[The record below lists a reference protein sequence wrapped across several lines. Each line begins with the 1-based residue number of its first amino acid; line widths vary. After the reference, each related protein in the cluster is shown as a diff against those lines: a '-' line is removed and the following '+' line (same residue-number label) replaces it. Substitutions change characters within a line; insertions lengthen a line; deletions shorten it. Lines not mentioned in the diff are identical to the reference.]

1 MARNQQD
8 ILVKIRVL
16 LEGLGNVR
24 ALAGHIKELNGGGGH
39 GGQAVALA
47 GDLDKLSA
55 AVDRLA
61 TAQEKASSKG
71 GFVRFLVGVSAV
83 VNTLGNI
90 PQAFAG
96 ISKLLDFFDSIGG
109 TVGAAVGKVKEFGS
123 SVSSSLSQFVS
134 GAGAQA
140 GAALSS
146 LGGAASG
153 IGAALGAALPFIAA
167 AAAALVVLLAAVTPL
182 IVAFTGLAGA
192 VALGVAALFKIGP
205 AGIEA
210 NRQLEQVR
218 LGIAAVITS
227 LAGLK
232 VNGVPVDGAEKFG
245 AAMRVAGDQLEKLRV
260 DAVNTVATFEQIA
273 PAFQEAIGPGLAAGL
288 TLDQIRETTVKVV
301 QAAGAIGL
309 PLHQVNQEVRAILE
323 GSIDINARLAKTL
336 GISAEDVK
344 LWKQKGT
351 LAEELNKRLEGFA
364 VAGEEA
370 AQTLEGLTSNLQEA
384 LNVFSAEATTRAF
397 NALKEEFARLLPQLF
412 DFKSAGIAAQFKTLA
427 ELADDVLVRVIRI
440 GGSIAQSIVS
450 GLKKAANF
458 VEQNKATINDILN
471 LVELVVRQLLQGA
484 GVLARVATDTGTW
497 RGLLDGVRGVL
508 VLINV
513 ALGVMVGL
521 LRDAEPLLRLA
532 ALAGAAV
539 IAANPG
545 LGALAQGSA
554 GGPTE
559 VQRALAGLEAAKAG
573 MSPEELRRRGFTSD
587 IEVAGLPRPSGGGGK
602 KGGGGGRQSKVREL
616 TRALGEAEIDA
627 TLAAAQARFEAI
639 RQDVAAG
646 VDAIRSGLDDA
657 ITSISDAYRLEA
669 ALADKALAAEKERI
683 KAELDAAQARRDLAV
698 KNLDKDLTPEERRLA
713 IAAEDK
719 KLLTETT
726 RLESERN
733 RLVNETAD
741 RKAGLVRDEAEANRQ
756 LQQSLADVENELDS
770 MSASSAV
777 RADAA
782 AREIEARFEE
792 TRRQLVANF
801 GEASAQV
808 RALDNL
814 VKQLTERAKFQEL
827 TGNVET
833 KFGELRDLIEL
844 LSVGVESGQIRVRDA
859 TKRRV
864 ELEREYKRVLL
875 DEINGLAEIARR
887 TGDPALLAAVRQ
899 LQIEWAKLGNVI
911 DETAKRIDDTLRR
924 GLEDTLAN
932 IITRTETVGEA
943 FRKLAQTIL
952 AEIARILAANFV
964 EKLFGGVLNT
974 GSGNSIGNILAK
986 ILGGGSSTTSGS
998 GSGPRPG
1005 SGVENI
1011 PLIIRNFQSGTLSGL
1026 SGIGEGTRKLNDT
1039 AGRGFLDVMTGFGT
1053 LFGQVS
1059 GLGVNLQIIVAKLI
1073 AEDVKKLAQT
1083 VVKFAGAIF
1092 SAGSSATGSLQ
1103 TAAPGGRLVRVAEA
1117 GFDEV
1122 ILTTDPRHR
1131 GRTSRLLGQFL
1142 RRTGL
1147 VPDLGAVALKGALSG
1162 VPSFAAGG
1170 FALEGINPPAQIGG
1184 DTYSVKVNAPIQTT
1198 TPQAFKQ
1205 SEQAIRRDLARATM
1219 EGIRRAKSRPK
1230 V

>member
-24 ALAGHIKELNGGGGH
+24 ALAGHIKELNGGGGR

-61 TAQEKASSKG
+61 TAQEKASNKG
-71 GFVRFLVGVSAV
+71 GFVRFLVGVNAV

-90 PQAFAG
+90 PRAFEG
-96 ISKLLDFFDSIGG
+96 ISKLLDFFDGIGG

-134 GAGAQA
+134 GAAPAA

-146 LGGAASG
+146 LGGAAAG

-167 AAAALVVLLAAVTPL
+167 AAAALAILLAAVTPL
-182 IVAFTGLAGA
+182 IIAFTGLAGA
-192 VALGVAALFKIGP
+192 VALGLAALFKIGP
-205 AGIEA
+205 AGIAA

-227 LAGLK
+227 LAQLK
-232 VNGVPVDGAEKFG
+232 VDGVPVDGAEKFG
-245 AAMRVAGDQLEKLRV
+245 AAMRVAGEQLEKLRV

-273 PAFQEAIGPGLAAGL
+273 PAFQAAIGPGLAAKL
-288 TLDQIRETTVKVV
+288 SLDQIREITVKVV

-323 GSIDINARLAKTL
+323 GTINEDARLAKVL
-336 GISAEDVK
+336 GISNEMVK
-344 LWKQKGT
+344 SWKQQGT
-351 LAEELNKRLEGFA
+351 LAKELNERLAGFA
-364 VAGEEA
+364 VAGVEA
-370 AQTLEGLTSNLQEA
+370 AQTLDGLTSNLQEA

-397 NALKEEFARLLPQLF
+397 ATLKDEFARLLPQLF
-412 DFKSAGIAAQFKTLA
+412 DFKNAGIAAQFRALA
-427 ELADDVLVRVIRI
+427 QLADDVLTRVIRI

-450 GLKKAANF
+450 GLKKASDF
-458 VEQNKATINDILN
+458 VEQNKETIDDILN
-471 LVELVVRQLLQGA
+471 LVVLIVRQLLQGA

-539 IAANPG
+539 IAANPA
-545 LGALAQGSA
+545 LGALASTPQG
-554 GGPTE
+554 GRQPTE
-559 VQRALAGLEAAKAG
+559 IERAIGALESEKAKL
-573 MSPEELRRRGFTSD
+573 SNEELRRRGFG
-587 IEVAGLPRPSGGGGK
+587 AGVDVSVSPTAPGGK
-602 KGGGGGRQSKVREL
+602 KGGGGGGRQSQVREL
-616 TRALGEAEIDA
+616 TRALGEADIDLR
-627 TLAAAQARFEAI
+627 LAEAQAKFAAI
-639 RQDVAAG
+639 RQEVEAS
-646 VDAIRSGLDDA
+646 VQAIQNGLDDA
-657 ITSISDAYRLEA
+657 ITSISEAYRLEA
-669 ALADKALAAEKERI
+669 ALADKALATERERI
-683 KAELDAAQARRDLAV
+683 AAEIQAAKERRDLAV
-698 KNLDKDLTPEERRLA
+698 KNLDPKLTKEERRLA

-719 KLLTETT
+719 KLMVETT
-726 RLESERN
+726 QLEAERA
-733 RLVNETAD
+733 RLVSETAD
-741 RKAGLVRDEAEANRQ
+741 KKAALVRDEAEANRQ
-756 LQQSLADVENELDS
+756 LQRTLGDVENQLDS
-770 MSASSAV
+770 MSRSSAV

-782 AREIEARFEE
+782 AREIEMRFEE

-808 RALDNL
+808 KALDSL
-814 VKQLTERAKFQEL
+814 IAKLSERAKFQEL

-833 KFGELRDLIEL
+833 KFGELRDLVEL
-844 LSVGVESGQIRVRDA
+844 LSVGVESGQIRARDA

-899 LQIEWAKLGNVI
+899 LQIEWSKLGNII

-943 FRKLAQTIL
+943 FRKLAQSIL

-974 GSGNSIGNILAK
+974 AGGNSIGNILGR
-986 ILGGGSSTTSGS
+986 ILGGNTSKTSGTGTPA
-998 GSGPRPG
+998 GSGI
-1005 SGVENI
+1005 ENI
-1011 PLIIRNFQSGTLSGL
+1011 PLIIKNFSGSVGQGFNRNRNSTEGL
-1026 SGIGEGTRKLNDT
+1026 RGDVRGGIGQVNSN
-1039 AGRGFLDVMTGFGT
+1039 FGT
-1053 LFGQVS
+1053 AIDLLGNMVSFAAGQAAAAIAVAATSIVKILGS
-1059 GLGVNLQIIVAKLI
+1059 GGG
-1073 AEDVKKLAQT
+1073 
-1083 VVKFAGAIF
+1083 GAH
-1092 SAGSSATGSLQ
+1092 ATGGFES
-1103 TAAPGGRLVRVAEA
+1103 AAPGGRLIRVAEA

-1122 ILTTDPRHR
+1122 ILTTDPRH
-1131 GRTSRLLGQFL
+1131 GSRTSRLLGEFL

-1147 VPDLGAVALKGALSG
+1147 APDFGSAVLEGALAG
-1162 VPSFAAGG
+1162 VPSFGAGG

-1184 DTYSVKVNAPIQTT
+1184 DTYNVRVNAPIQTT
-1198 TPQAFKQ
+1198 TPQAFQ
-1205 SEQAIRRDLARATM
+1205 GSEDVVKRTISRGVQD
-1219 EGIRRAKSRPK
+1219 GIRRARSRPK

>member
-1 MARNQQD
+1 MGRNQQD

-24 ALAGHIKELNGGGGH
+24 ALAGHIKELNGGGGR
-39 GGQAVALA
+39 GGQAVKLA
-47 GDLDKLSA
+47 GDLDKLST

-96 ISKLLDFFDSIGG
+96 ISKLLDFFDSLGG

-134 GAGAQA
+134 GAAPAA

-146 LGGAASG
+146 LGSAAAG

-167 AAAALVVLLAAVTPL
+167 AAAALAVLLAAVTPL
-182 IVAFTGLAGA
+182 IIAFTGLAGA
-192 VALGVAALFKIGP
+192 VALGLAALFKIAP
-205 AGIEA
+205 AGIAA

-227 LAGLK
+227 LAQLK
-232 VNGVPVDGAEKFG
+232 VDGVPVDGAEKFG
-245 AAMRVAGDQLEKLRV
+245 AAMRVAGEQLEKLRV

-273 PAFQEAIGPGLAAGL
+273 PAFQTAIGPGLAAKL
-288 TLDQIRETTVKVV
+288 NLDQIREITVKVV

-309 PLHQVNQEVRAILE
+309 PLNQVNQEVRAILE
-323 GSIDINARLAKTL
+323 GTINEDARLAKVL
-336 GISAEDVK
+336 GISNEMVK
-344 LWKQKGT
+344 SWKAQGK

-370 AQTLEGLTSNLQEA
+370 AQTLDGLTSNLQEA

-397 NALKEEFARLLPQLF
+397 AALKDEFARLLPQLF
-412 DFKSAGIAAQFKTLA
+412 DFKNAGIAAQFKALA
-427 ELADDVLVRVIRI
+427 QLADDVLVRVIRI

-450 GLKKAANF
+450 GLKKASDF
-458 VEQNKATINDILN
+458 VEQNKETIDDILN
-471 LVELVVRQLLQGA
+471 LVVLIVRQILQGA

-539 IAANPG
+539 IAANPA
-545 LGALAQGSA
+545 LGALASTPP
-554 GGPTE
+554 GGRQPTE
-559 VQRALAGLEAAKAG
+559 IERAIGALESEKAKL
-573 MSPEELRRRGFTSD
+573 SNEELRRRGFG
-587 IEVAGLPRPSGGGGK
+587 AGVDVSVSPTAPGGK

-616 TRALGEAEIDA
+616 TQALGEAEIDA

-639 RQDVAAG
+639 KQDVAAS

-657 ITSISDAYRLEA
+657 ITSISEAYRLEA

-726 RLESERN
+726 RLEAERG

-741 RKAGLVRDEAEANRQ
+741 RKAALVRGEAEANRQ
-756 LQQSLADVENELDS
+756 LQLSLTDVENQLDS
-770 MSASSAV
+770 MSRSAAV
-777 RADAA
+777 RSEAA

-801 GEASAQV
+801 GEASEQV

-833 KFGELRDLIEL
+833 KFGELRDLVEL
-844 LSVGVESGQIRVRDA
+844 LSIGVESGQIKARDA

-899 LQIEWAKLGNVI
+899 LQIEWAKLGNII

-924 GLEDTLAN
+924 GLEETLAN

-943 FRKLAQTIL
+943 FRKLAQSIL

-1005 SGVENI
+1005 AGIENL
-1011 PLIIRNFQSGTLSGL
+1011 PLIIKNFQGST
-1026 SGIGEGTRKLNDT
+1026 T
-1039 AGRGFLDVMTGFGT
+1039 FGFGSLRT
-1053 LFGQVS
+1053 STEGLRGDLRTGVGQVNS
-1059 GLGVNLQIIVAKLI
+1059 SLGQSIGLLGIIANNSIVQTAVSVFNTVRSVMAQMAGGVHGPKGATGGLITGPGTGTSDSIWARVSNGEFIVREWAARNIGPQVLHYLNNFGRLPD
-1073 AEDVKKLAQT
+1073 APRFAMGGFVGDVKN
-1083 VVKFAGAIF
+1083 
-1092 SAGSSATGSLQ
+1092 
-1103 TAAPGGRLVRVAEA
+1103 
-1117 GFDEV
+1117 
-1122 ILTTDPRHR
+1122 
-1131 GRTSRLLGQFL
+1131 
-1142 RRTGL
+1142 
-1147 VPDLGAVALKGALSG
+1147 
-1162 VPSFAAGG
+1162 
-1170 FALEGINPPAQIGG
+1170 INPPANVEGG
-1184 DTYSVKVNAPIQTT
+1184 NITLRQEVHFNGVRDS
-1198 TPQAFKQ
+1198 QAFKA
-1205 SEQAIRRDLARATM
+1205 SEQQIKRDLARATM
-1219 EGIRRAKSRPK
+1219 EGIRRAKSTPR
-1230 V
+1230 